1 MTAEST
7 NAPVRHT
14 GTAIAGVGN
23 RVWIWLVGAIVLIAT
38 APIFAILTIAFQ
50 ASDNIW
56 PHLVSTILPRAAID
70 TALLL
75 SGVGILTL
83 ATGTATA
90 WLVTMYRFP
99 ASKFLSWALLLPLAM
114 PTYII
119 AYSYVEILD
128 FSGPVQTLLRDL
140 MGWRSSRDY
149 WFPEIRSL
157 PGAVFVIASV
167 LYPYVYLT
175 ARSAF
180 LAQSV
185 CVLDVSRTLGA
196 GPWDSFRQV
205 AIPLARPALVA
216 GVTIALME
224 TLNDIGAVEY
234 FGVRTLTVTIYTT
247 WLGRGSLS
255 GAAQLAVILLIVVML
270 LLWLE
275 RWSRRKQR
283 FHHTSSKYHGLPTK
297 RIAGWRRVLATL
309 FCLSPVLVGFVIP
322 ASLLGIYVY
331 ARIGEPPGVSFLSL
345 AGNSLFLSV
354 VAAITAIFAGL
365 VLVYARRFIR
375 WRPLHALTRLASIGY
390 AVPGTVLAI
399 GVLIPLAALDNYI
412 DGWMKNLFGVST
424 GLLMSGTLFALVL
437 TFTIRFLAISQ
448 GAIGAGLGKVSP
460 NLSLAARTLGRSAG
474 GTLRDVDLPLIRP
487 AIITAALL
495 VFVDAMKELPAT
507 LLLRPFN
514 FDTLATHV
522 YTYASIERFEDA
534 ALPALAIVAVGLVP
548 VAILSATIGLSFRTD
563 RDATIAVQVDR

>member
-1 MTAEST
+1 MTIEST
-7 NAPVRHT
+7 DPRSGFAGAAAT
-14 GTAIAGVGN
+14 GLGN
-23 RVWIWLVGAIVLIAT
+23 WIWIWLVGFIVLIAT
-38 APIFAILTIAFQ
+38 VPIAAILMIAFK
-50 ASDNIW
+50 ADDNIW
-56 PHLVSTILPRAAID
+56 PHLVATILPRAAID

-99 ASKFLSWALLLPLAM
+99 GSRFLSWALLLPFAM

-119 AYSYVEILD
+119 AYCYVEILD

-140 MGWRSSRDY
+140 MGWQSSRDY

-157 PGAVFVIASV
+157 GGAIFVIASV

-196 GPWDSFRQV
+196 GPWGSFRQV
-205 AIPLARPALVA
+205 AMPLARPALVA

-234 FGVRTLTVTIYTT
+234 FGVRTLTVSIYTT

-255 GAAQLAVILLIVVML
+255 GAAQLAAVLLAVVMV

-283 FHHTSSKYHGLPTK
+283 FHHTSGKYHGLPTK
-297 RIAGWRRVLATL
+297 RIEGWRGFLAAS
-309 FCLSPVLVGFVIP
+309 FCASPVLAGFAIP
-322 ASLLGIYVY
+322 ASLLGVYVF
-331 ARIGEPPGVSFLSL
+331 ARIGDPFDDSIIGL
-345 AGNSLFLSV
+345 AGNSLILSIA
-354 VAAITAIFAGL
+354 AAITALAAGL
-365 VLVYARRFIR
+365 VLVYARRSFR
-375 WRPLHALTRLASIGY
+375 WRPLHVMTRLASIGY

-399 GVLIPLAALDNYI
+399 GVLIPLASLDNYI
-412 DGWMKNLFGVST
+412 DGWMKSMFGIST

-437 TFTIRFLAISQ
+437 TYTIRFLAISQ

-487 AIITAALL
+487 AIVTAALL

-514 FDTLATHV
+514 FETLATHV

-534 ALPALAIVAVGLVP
+534 AFPALIIVAVGLVP
-548 VAILSATIGLSFRTD
+548 VAILSATIGLAFRTD
-563 RDATIAVQVDR
+563 RDASFADQVDR

>member
-1 MTAEST
+1 MTMDST
-7 NAPVRHT
+7 DIPARYPSAAV
-14 GTAIAGVGN
+14 AGAGS
-23 RVWIWLVGAIVLIAT
+23 RAWIWLVGAIVLVAT
-38 APIFAILTIAFQ
+38 APVFAILAIAVQ
-50 ASDNIW
+50 ADDNIW
-56 PHLVSTILPRAAID
+56 PHLVTTILPRAAID

-75 SGVGILTL
+75 SGVGVLTL

-99 ASKFLSWALLLPLAM
+99 ASKLLSWALLLPLAM

-119 AYSYVEILD
+119 AYSYVEMLD
-128 FSGPVQTLLRDL
+128 FSGPVQTMLRDL
-140 MGWRSSRDY
+140 MGWQSRRDY

-255 GAAQLAVILLIVVML
+255 GAAQLAVVLLIVVMV

-275 RWSRRKQR
+275 RWSRRNQR
-283 FHHTSSKYHGLPTK
+283 YHHTTGKYHGLPTK
-297 RIAGWRRVLATL
+297 KLEGWRGLLAAL
-309 FCLSPVLVGFVIP
+309 FCLSPVLFGFFIP
-322 ASLLGIYVY
+322 ASLLAIYVL
-331 ARIGEPPGVSFLSL
+331 ARVGEPLGVSYAGL
-345 AGNSLFLSV
+345 AGNSLLLSV
-354 VAAITAIFAGL
+354 AASIAAIFAGL
-365 VLVYARRFIR
+365 VLVYARRFSR
-375 WRPLHALTRLASIGY
+375 WRPLHALTRLAGIGY

-399 GVLIPLAALDNYI
+399 GVLIPLATLDNYI
-412 DGWMKNLFGVST
+412 DGWMKSLFGVST

-437 TFTIRFLAISQ
+437 TLAIRFLAISQ

-474 GTLRDVDLPLIRP
+474 GTLRDIDLPLIRP
-487 AIITAALL
+487 AIVTAALL

-514 FDTLATHV
+514 FETLATHV

-534 ALPALAIVAVGLVP
+534 ALPALTIVAVGLVP
-548 VAILSATIGLSFRTD
+548 VVILSATIGLSFRAD
-563 RDATIAVQVDR
+563 RGPTIATRED